1 MRLFV
6 PLVLVLLV
14 AGIIF
19 LATNA
24 EEQVDVNLG
33 TKTYSEVPLGVV
45 VFVSFAIG
53 AGVVAVTALVEGAT
67 IRLANRR
74 LRRELRQAETE
85 IHFLRTG
92 PPAASRPEPDQAG
105 PFVVPPLLPAETEE
119 PPELLPS
126 APVYDD
132 SEDETDPYRSD

>member
-14 AGIIF
+14 AGIVF

-24 EEQVDVNLG
+24 EEKVAVNLG
-33 TKTYSEVPLGVV
+33 TRTYPEVPLGVV
-45 VFVSFAIG
+45 AFVSFAIG
-53 AGVVAVTALVEGAT
+53 AGVVALTALVEGAT

-74 LRRELRQAETE
+74 LRKELHQAETE
-85 IHFLRTG
+85 INFLRTQ
-92 PPAASRPEPDQAG
+92 PTASRPEPDQTAG
-105 PFVVPPLLPAETEE
+105 LVALGRPADDRDDR
-119 PPELLPS
+119 PELLPS

-132 SEDETDPYRSD
+132 SEDDTDPYRD

>member
-14 AGIIF
+14 AGIVF

-24 EEQVDVNLG
+24 EEKVAVNLG
-33 TKTYSEVPLGVV
+33 TRTYPEVPLGIVA
-45 VFVSFAIG
+45 FVSFAIG
-53 AGVVAVTALVEGAT
+53 AGVVALTALVEGAT

-74 LRRELRQAETE
+74 LRKELHQAETE
-85 IHFLRTG
+85 INFLRTQ
-92 PPAASRPEPDQAG
+92 PPASRPEPDQTGLVALG
-105 PFVVPPLLPAETEE
+105 RPRPAQDDTS
-119 PPELLPS
+119 ELLPS

-132 SEDETDPYRSD
+132 SEDETDPYRD